1 MDGQIEVPSH
11 FLCPIS
17 MQLMKDPV
25 TVSTGI
31 TYDRESIEKWLS
43 ISSSSNNKN
52 KVCPVTK
59 QELVSSDGG
68 AAADLTPNHTLRRLI
83 QSWCTINASNGIERI
98 PTPKPPVTK
107 SQILKLIN
115 DAKNKNRSSSCTDNN
130 YLQKLRSIAHEG
142 SNSDKKCLVS
152 AGTVEFLANSNFFES
167 SGLVEDALNILYH
180 LVVDV
185 SDAAEKLFIASAA
198 DGNGN
203 FTESLMRILKCGNY
217 RSRGYAVILLKS
229 IFSMQLNN
237 ITIKSEFF
245 IELVRILRDQISE
258 QATKAALK
266 LLINL
271 CGPLGRNRIKA
282 VEAGAVWVLIQL
294 LLEVT
299 EKRTNELILTVL
311 EQLCRCAEGRA
322 ELLSHAA
329 GLAVVSKKIFRVSH
343 VASERSVRIITSISK
358 YSASPRV
365 LQEMLQVGVVAKLC
379 LVLQMD
385 GNPKMVERTK
395 QILNLHSR
403 VWKDSPCIPIPLLS
417 FYP

>member
-1 MDGQIEVPSH
+1 MDDQIEIPSY

-31 TYDRESIEKWLS
+31 TYDRQSIEKWLA
-43 ISSSSNNKN
+43 ISSRN

-59 QELVSSDGG
+59 QELVVSSDGC

-83 QSWCTINASNGIERI
+83 QSWCTMNASNGIERI

-107 SQILKLIN
+107 SQILKLIKE
-115 DAKNKNRSSSCTDNN
+115 AKNNH
-130 YLQKLRSIAHEG
+130 YLHKIGSIAGEG
-142 SNSDKKCLVS
+142 SQSDKKCLVS
-152 AGTVEFLANSNFFES
+152 AGTVEFLANSDFFENNA
-167 SGLVEDALNILYH
+167 LVEDALNILYH

-185 SDAAEKLFIASAA
+185 SDAAEKLFIAA
-198 DGNGN
+198 DGNGK
-203 FTESLMRILKCGNY
+203 FTESLMRILECGNY
-217 RSRGYAVILLKS
+217 RSRAYAVILLNS
-229 IFSMQLNN
+229 IFYMQLNN
-237 ITIKSEFF
+237 NNNKVTVKFECF
-245 IELVRILRDQISE
+245 IEIVRILRDQISE

-271 CGPLGRNRIKA
+271 CGPLVRNRIKA
-282 VEAGAVWVLIQL
+282 VKSGAVWVLIQL

-299 EKRTNELILTVL
+299 DKRSNELILTVL
-311 EQLCRCAEGRA
+311 DQLCRCAEGRA
-322 ELLSHAA
+322 ELLNHAA

-343 VASERSVRIITSISK
+343 GASERSVRIISSISK

-385 GNPKMVERTK
+385 GNQKVVERSK